1 MFFASSEIRYSVHA
15 GLRHLRAASRNF
27 PSSANPAE
35 QEREKKKRPIDDD
48 HIHAVFC
55 PTDIAYIGGEKSIP
69 SVTPRHKEYD

>member
-1 MFFASSEIRYSVHA
+1 MQAYGICVQQVE
-15 GLRHLRAASRNF
+15 NF